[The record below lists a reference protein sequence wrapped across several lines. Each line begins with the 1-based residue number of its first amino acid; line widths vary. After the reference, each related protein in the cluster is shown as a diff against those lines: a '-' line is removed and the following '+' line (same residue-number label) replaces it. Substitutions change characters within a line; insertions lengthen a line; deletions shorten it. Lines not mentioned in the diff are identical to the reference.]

1 MCPENEAARLLP
13 REHQPAMLMLDCSEY
28 FPFVVKKWKNWR
40 HTDIRASDSQFIAE
54 AGVLWPFC
62 YLSHASPPLRHVC
75 LRLATWCHVMTGEKI
90 HTATNTDTRQWH
102 FLSFFRP
109 IKLFFSPQMWSY
121 WMMLRLAEF
130 PGEFVEPFSW
140 ISLPT
145 RYSRLNQ
152 TSHRTAIWLNL
163 WAT

>member
-40 HTDIRASDSQFIAE
+40 HNDIRASDTVYSWSRCFVTFLLPVARIATSASCLSQIS
-54 AGVLWPFC
+54 
-62 YLSHASPPLRHVC
+62 YLMSRDD
-75 LRLATWCHVMTGEKI
+75 RGENTHSK
-90 HTATNTDTRQWH
+90 NTDTRQWH
-102 FLSFFRP
+102 CLSFFRP
-109 IKLFFSPQMWSY
+109 IKWFFCPQMWSY